1 MLPEPILVVKKVA
14 AAFERLSIRYV
25 VGGSVASSF
34 HGLPRATLDVD
45 LVAELAASHAKPLAA
60 ALEAEFYVDAEMIA
74 DAVQRRASFN
84 VIYLPSM
91 FKADIFVVKADPWW
105 ALEMDRGQVE
115 RIGEGESAVTI
126 RVATAEDTLLYKLVW
141 YRLGAGSSDRQWLD
155 VKGLI
160 EVQGNDL
167 DRAYLDQWAR
177 HLGVEDLLERSLA
190 EAVAKR

>member
-1 MLPEPILVVKKVA
+1 MGARPIGRRIA
-14 AAFERLSIRYV
+14 
-25 VGGSVASSF
+25 
-34 HGLPRATLDVD
+34 PRA
-45 LVAELAASHAKPLAA
+45 H
-60 ALEAEFYVDAEMIA
+60 
-74 DAVQRRASFN
+74 
-84 VIYLPSM
+84 
-91 FKADIFVVKADPWW
+91 
-105 ALEMDRGQVE
+105 
-115 RIGEGESAVTI
+115 IGRQEE
-126 RVATAEDTLLYKLVW
+126 LVW